1 MVVLPEQE
9 QVQMQMQ
16 GAEDTSAFGKLW
28 TIRGAPSDKWRPERP
43 QIKARSLAF
52 GLRAMGNRGGF

>member
-1 MVVLPEQE
+1 MVVLPQQE

-16 GAEDTSAFGKLW
+16 GAEDTSAFGKW
-28 TIRGAPSDKWRPERP
+28 WAIRGTPSDKWRPERL

-52 GLRAMGNRGGF
+52 GLKAMESQGRF